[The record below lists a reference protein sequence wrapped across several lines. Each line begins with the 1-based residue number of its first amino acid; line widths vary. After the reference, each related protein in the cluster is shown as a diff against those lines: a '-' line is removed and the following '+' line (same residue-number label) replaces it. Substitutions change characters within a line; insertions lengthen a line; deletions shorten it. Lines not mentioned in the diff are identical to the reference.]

1 MDYCGNP
8 NPTTSINPSLHLS
21 INPIFMP
28 SWPAETKYISH
39 PTLRVDAVPKVTGRA
54 RYSSDIQADGWLYG
68 MILRSKWPA
77 AKILSVKLDKARKV
91 PGIKAAVVVREGSF
105 TVRFYGEEIAAV
117 AGTSRQACLDALR
130 AIEVNAEPRHQFAV
144 NENEARKEDAPQV
157 WEGKSNVSPGRTRE
171 KGNVDQAFGECAAV
185 IEGFYTTPVQI
196 HNPMET
202 HGNTVSWTDDGVTA
216 WASTQ
221 GITSVRDGLAGALEL
236 DQSKVRVITDF
247 MGGGFGAKFGAG
259 AEGVLAARLSRE
271 AKAPVR
277 LMLTRFDEALAVGNR
292 PSSFQKIK
300 LGAKADGTLHAF
312 EAENYG
318 TAGIGA
324 GGDSGGGGGGADIP
338 MPYLYPVPNSR
349 VKQSSVV
356 VNAGSSRAFRAP
368 GNPPA
373 SYGMESAM
381 DDLAVKLGMDPL
393 EFRLKNDPNDVRQRE
408 YKIGSEKFGWKEKY
422 RKPGSSPGLVK
433 TGIGCAGAA
442 WPAGRGTNWT
452 QSEAQINP
460 DGSVE
465 VRLGVQ
471 DIGTGTKTVI
481 AVVAAEMLGLKP
493 EQVTVRVGDTHF
505 PPGPGSGGST
515 TCPSVA
521 PAVYD
526 VCQQALQQIQKQT
539 GIADARGENWFAACK
554 KLGVTPLT
562 VHGKWQQGLSSGP
575 AYGVQFA
582 EVAVDTETG
591 LVTVKKVV
599 AVHDCGLIIDTL
611 TLESQINGGV
621 IMGMGYALYE
631 ERVMDDLSGVVL
643 NPNFETYKLPGI
655 ADVPE
660 IEIVLLNMP
669 ERGVIGIGE
678 PATVPTA
685 AAIGNAVANAIGVR
699 VGSLPITPAK
709 VLAALGK
716 VPKVVEALKG
726 ENVEAGFVSNVSTL
740 QRFNASTK
748 FRA

>member
-1 MDYCGNP
+1 
-8 NPTTSINPSLHLS
+8 
-21 INPIFMP
+21 MP
-28 SWPAETKYISH
+28 SWPTNPKYISQN
-39 PTLRVDAVPKVTGRA
+39 TLRIDAPEKVTGRA

-77 AKILSVKLDKARKV
+77 AKISEINLDKARQI
-91 PGIKAAVVVREGSF
+91 PGIKAAILVKDGERII
-105 TVRFYGEEIAAV
+105 RFYGEELAAV
-117 AGTSRQACLDALR
+117 AGTTKQACLDALR
-130 AIEVNAEPRHQFAV
+130 VIEVTAQPLPFVVREDDA
-144 NENEARKEDAPQV
+144 KKDDAPKV
-157 WEGKSNVSPGRTRE
+157 WEGVANASTGRVRE
-171 KGNVDQAFGECAAV
+171 QGTVDQAFTECAAV

-221 GITSVRDGLAGALEL
+221 GVSSVRDGLAGALKL
-236 DQSKVRVITDF
+236 DHSQVRVITDF
-247 MGGGFGAKFGAG
+247 MGGGFGSKLGGVLEGA
-259 AEGVLAARLSRE
+259 LAARLSRE

-277 LMLTRFDEALAVGNR
+277 LMLTRFDNALAVGNR

-300 LGAKADGTLHAF
+300 IGALADGTLHAF
-312 EAENYG
+312 EMDNYG

-324 GGDSGGGGGGADIP
+324 GADAGGGGGGANIP
-338 MPYLYPVPNSR
+338 APYIYAVPNTR
-349 VKQSSVV
+349 VKQSAVA

-368 GNPPA
+368 GHPPA

-381 DDLAVKLGMDPL
+381 DDLAAKLGMDPL
-393 EFRLKNDPNDVRQRE
+393 ELRLKNDSNEVRQRE
-408 YKIGSEKFGWKEKY
+408 YKTGAEKFGWKQKY
-422 RKPGSSPGLVK
+422 QKPGSSPGVVK
-433 TGIGCAGAA
+433 TGIGCAGAG
-442 WPAGRGTNWT
+442 WPAGGPNRRT
-452 QSEAQINP
+452 QGEAQINP

-465 VRLGVQ
+465 FRLGVQ

-493 EQVTVRVGDTHF
+493 EQITVRVGDTNF

-515 TCPSVA
+515 TCASISPT
-521 PAVYD
+521 VYD
-526 VCQQALQQIQKQT
+526 ICDKALQQLQT
-539 GIADARGENWFAACK
+539 QSGIADARGDNWFAACK
-554 KLGVTPLT
+554 KLGVTSLVVPGT
-562 VHGKWQQGLSSGP
+562 WIQGLSTNP

-582 EVAVDTETG
+582 EVEVDTETG

-599 AVHDCGLIIDTL
+599 AVHDCGLIVDKL
-611 TLESQINGGV
+611 TTESQINGGV

-660 IEIVLLNMP
+660 IEIVLINMP

-685 AAIGNAVANAIGVR
+685 AAIGNAVFNAIGVR

-716 VPKVVEALKG
+716 VPP
-726 ENVEAGFVSNVSTL
+726 ST
-740 QRFNASTK
+740 ASK
-748 FRA
+748 S

>member
-1 MDYCGNP
+1 
-8 NPTTSINPSLHLS
+8 
-21 INPIFMP
+21 MP

-39 PTLRVDAVPKVTGRA
+39 ATLRVDGPPKATGEA

-68 MILRSKWPA
+68 MILRSKWTA
-77 AKILSVKLDKARKV
+77 AKISEINLDNALKI
-91 PGIKAAVVVREGSF
+91 PGIKAAVKANDGEF
-105 TVRFYGEEIAAV
+105 TVRFYGQELAAV
-117 AGTSRQACLDALR
+117 AGTSKQACLDALR
-130 AIEVNAEPRHQFAV
+130 AIDVKATVRHEFVV
-144 NENEARKEDAPQV
+144 NEDEAKKNGAAQV
-157 WEGKSNVSPGRTRE
+157 WEGTPNISAGKTRE
-171 KGNVDQAFGECAAV
+171 KGDVDQAFGECTAV
-185 IEGFYTTPVQI
+185 IEGFYTAPVQI

-202 HGNTVSWTDDGVTA
+202 HGNTVSWIDGGVTA

-221 GITSVRDGLAGALEL
+221 GITSVRDSLAGSLQL
-236 DQSKVRVITDF
+236 DQSKVRVVTDY
-247 MGGGFGAKFGAG
+247 MGGGFGSKFNCGV
-259 AEGVLAARLSRE
+259 EGILAAKLSQQ

-277 LMLTRFDEALAVGNR
+277 LMLTRFDQALAVGNR

-300 LGAKADGTLHAF
+300 MGALADGTLHAF
-312 EAENYG
+312 EGENYG

-324 GGDSGGGGGGADIP
+324 SADAGGGGGGADIP
-338 MPYLYPVPNSR
+338 MPYLYRVPNTR
-349 VKQSSVV
+349 VTQSAVM
-356 VNAGSSRAFRAP
+356 VNAGASRAFRAP

-373 SYGMESAM
+373 SFGMESAM

-393 EFRLKNDPNDVRQRE
+393 EFRLKNDPNEVRQRE
-408 YKIGSEKFGWKEKY
+408 YKIGAEKFDWKEKY
-422 RKPGSSPGLVK
+422 KKPGTSPGVVK

-442 WPAGRGTNWT
+442 WGAGGPSERT
-452 QSEAQINP
+452 QGEAQINP
-460 DGSVE
+460 DGGIE
-465 VRLGVQ
+465 FRLGVQ

-481 AVVAAEMLGLKP
+481 AVVAAEMLGLTP
-493 EQVTVRVGDTHF
+493 EQITVKVGDTNY

-515 TCPSVA
+515 TCASISPT
-521 PAVYD
+521 VYD
-526 VCQQALQQIQKQT
+526 ICMKALQQLQTQT
-539 GIADARGENWFAACK
+539 GIADARGKNWFAACK
-554 KLGVTPLT
+554 KLGVSPLV
-562 VHGKWQQGLSSGP
+562 VHGNWIEGLSTRP

-631 ERVMDDLSGVVL
+631 GRVMDDLSGVVL
-643 NPNFETYKLPGI
+643 NPNFETYKMPGI

-660 IEIVLLNMP
+660 IEVVLLNMP

-685 AAIGNAVANAIGVR
+685 GAIGNAVANAIGAR
-699 VGSLPITPAK
+699 VSSLPITPAK

-716 VPKVVEALKG
+716 VPTVV
-726 ENVEAGFVSNVSTL
+726 T
-740 QRFNASTK
+740 T
-748 FRA
+748 